1 MMPHII
7 PNIKYAFPFCAL
19 YRYHTSPHYVL
30 YCPMIYN
37 WYTAPLLIKPHI
49 IASNKATR
57 FTGCS
62 SHRHAIL
69 TFYEIIPFPAHT
81 MPCPLVARF
90 DPCLLVVRA
99 SAVVGLIF
107 MGWTPTS
114 DPSPNCSLLWWSTF
128 IWSLLV
134 KVLRSYFLLGPFLG
148 CHVQASRNPEGLWFC
163 ACQFSSYSWRTFFG

>member
-62 SHRHAIL
+62 SHRHTIL
-69 TFYEIIPFPAHT
+69 TFYEITPFPACHAIPHHAFAAHHT
-81 MPCPLVARF
+81 VPRVARF

-99 SAVVGLIF
+99 SPVVGLYL
-107 MGWTPTS
+107 WVE
-114 DPSPNCSLLWWSTF
+114 PNIGPISQLFATVVVGFHLL
-128 IWSLLV
+128 
-134 KVLRSYFLLGPFLG
+134 P
-148 CHVQASRNPEGLWFC
+148 
-163 ACQFSSYSWRTFFG
+163 